1 MIDSKTLIKKTKIKY
16 FIIFLILSFSTLYF
30 LEFVKNLN
38 KEKFLYEKT
47 FSYTK
52 IYKIIYEQHRELAN
66 IIFSGILNNT
76 NLDKKLDNI
85 QEKSKE
91 EKDYLKKIVF
101 IETLGRF
108 KPLKQKYVSN
118 IEFILKDGTMFLD
131 MRNPLKNYYKISE
144 NRILFKKIKETKTPQ
159 CTFEIRDNSSGL
171 KFAYPIVEENKFLG
185 VLIITFNEQA
195 ISSLLMNQ
203 YNVIANIILRK
214 ELFNKEYIKE
224 SKLYKDAYKEG
235 FLHNTLIL
243 EEIKY
248 KFSKNID
255 LLKPEDKITNILYST
270 GEKKIPKSFY
280 IEDKKEIETII
291 PLINSINNENQGFIS
306 ILTKGSTIGLF
317 NDNYEAFSTLFI
329 LFYLTL
335 VLLFYQQKVTN
346 IMDKEKLREMMQKD
360 KQILEQAKLA
370 QMGEMLGNI
379 AHQWRQPLSA
389 ISTIASG
396 LKINYEYNILEAKDI
411 PKQMDLIVENTK
423 HLSKTIDIFRDF
435 IKEGKALK
443 DVNIQEK
450 LDECMN
456 IVSATIS
463 SHHIK
468 LINEINYD
476 MPITLRMISGELSQ
490 VIINII
496 TNSKDAIVQNK
507 INEGWIKII
516 QKTEKNE
523 LLIIIED
530 NGGGIKEEI
539 MPKIFDPYFTT
550 KHQYQGTG
558 LGLYMS
564 KTIIEKHLGGKL
576 QVKNGKDGTIFTIK
590 LNIN

>member
-1 MIDSKTLIKKTKIKY
+1 
-16 FIIFLILSFSTLYF
+16 

-47 FSYTK
+47 FNYTK
-52 IYKIIYEQHRELAN
+52 VYKIIYEQHQELAN

-91 EKDYLKKIVF
+91 EKDHLRKLVF

-108 KPLKQKYVSN
+108 KTLKQKHVSN
-118 IEFILKDGTMFLD
+118 IEFMLKNGTMFLD
-131 MRNPLKNYYKISE
+131 MKNPLNNDYKISE
-144 NRILFKKIKETKTPQ
+144 NRILFKKLKDTNLPQ
-159 CTFEIRDNSSGL
+159 STFEIRDNCSGL
-171 KFAYPIVEENKFLG
+171 KFAFPIIEENKFLG
-185 VLIITFNEQA
+185 AIIITFNEQA

-203 YNVIANIILRK
+203 YDVIANIILRE
-214 ELFNKEYIKE
+214 ELFDKEFLKG
-224 SKLYKDAYKEG
+224 SKLYKNAHKKG

-243 EEIKY
+243 KEIKH
-248 KFSKNID
+248 KFSKNVD
-255 LLKPEDKITNILYST
+255 VLKPEDKITNILYSI
-270 GEKKIPKSFY
+270 GGKEIPKSYY
-280 IEDKKEIETII
+280 IEDKKTIATII
-291 PLINSINNENQGFIS
+291 PLINSITNENQGFIS

-329 LFYLTL
+329 LFYLAL

-346 IMDKEKLREMMQKD
+346 ILDKEKLREMMQKD

-389 ISTIASG
+389 ISTVASG
-396 LKINYEYNILEAKDI
+396 LKINYEYNILDTKDI

-443 DVNIQEK
+443 NINIQEK
-450 LDECMN
+450 LDECIN

-468 LINEINYD
+468 LINEINYEE
-476 MPITLRMISGELSQ
+476 PITLRMISGELSQ

-496 TNSKDAIVQNK
+496 NNSKDAIVQNK
-507 INEGWIKII
+507 IKKGWIKII
-516 QKTEKNE
+516 QKTEE
-523 LLIIIED
+523 EQLLIIIED
-530 NGGGIKEEI
+530 NGGGISSDI
-539 MPKIFDPYFTT
+539 MAKIFDPYFTT

-576 QVKNGKDGTIFTIK
+576 EVKNGKEGAIFTIRLK
-590 LNIN
+590 LSASAIKS

>member
-1 MIDSKTLIKKTKIKY
+1 M
-16 FIIFLILSFSTLYF
+16 
-30 LEFVKNLN
+30 
-38 KEKFLYEKT
+38 YEKT

-52 IYKIIYEQHRELAN
+52 VYKIIYEQHQELAN
-66 IIFSGILNNT
+66 IIFSGILT
-76 NLDKKLDNI
+76 NSSLDKKLENI

-91 EKDYLKKIVF
+91 EKDQLRKLIF

-108 KPLKQKYVSN
+108 KTLRQKHVSN
-118 IEFILKDGTMFLD
+118 IEFILNDGTMFLD
-131 MRNPLKNYYKISE
+131 MKNPLKNDYKISD
-144 NRILFKKIKETKTPQ
+144 NRTLFKKLKWTRVPQ
-159 CTFEIRDNSSGL
+159 STFEIRDNTSGL
-171 KFAYPIVEENKFLG
+171 KFVFPIIEENKL
-185 VLIITFNEQA
+185 LAAMIITFNEQA
-195 ISSLLMNQ
+195 ISSLLMKQ

-214 ELFNKEYIKE
+214 ELFNAEYIKE
-224 SKLYKDAYKEG
+224 SKLYKDAHQKG
-235 FLHNTLIL
+235 FLHNVLIL
-243 EEIKY
+243 KEIQN
-248 KFSKNID
+248 KFSKNLD
-255 LLKPEDKITNILYST
+255 GLKPEERITNILYNI
-270 GEKKIPKSFY
+270 GKKNVPGSYY
-280 IEDKKEIETII
+280 IEDKKTIATII
-291 PLINSINNENQGFIS
+291 PLIDSITNKNQGFIS

-329 LFYLTL
+329 LFYLAL

-389 ISTIASG
+389 ISTVASG
-396 LKINYEYNILEAKDI
+396 LKINYEYNILDIKDI

-435 IKEGKALK
+435 IKEEKALK

-450 LDECMN
+450 LDECIN

-468 LINEINYD
+468 LINEIDYD
-476 MPITLRMISGELSQ
+476 NPITLKMISGELSQ
-490 VIINII
+490 VVINLIN
-496 TNSKDAIVQNK
+496 NSKDAIVQNK
-507 INEGWIKII
+507 INNGWIKIT
-516 QKTEKNE
+516 QKTEKNY
-523 LLIIIED
+523 LIIIVED
-530 NGGGIKEEI
+530 NGGGISKDI
-539 MPKIFDPYFTT
+539 MTKIFDPYFTT

-564 KTIIEKHLGGKL
+564 KTMIEKHLNGKL
-576 QVKNGKDGTIFTIK
+576 EVKNGKDGAIFTIK
-590 LNIN
+590 LNLS